1 MNSFLITS
9 SQHGTESTRQTI
21 RQERKKKKK
30 RWHSNWK
37 GRCKIISD
45 CGWHN
50 FIYRKQNAALHTL
63 LEIKNKFNEVAYY
76 KININISVVFVYTNK
91 KQSENVIGKLSYL
104 QWHLKKAKQN
114 TRG

>member
-9 SQHGTESTRQTI
+9 SQHGTGSTRQTI
-21 RQERKKKKK
+21 RQERKKKDDTPIGKEDVK
-30 RWHSNWK
+30 LFLIVDDITLYIENK
-37 GRCKIISD
+37 M
-45 CGWHN
+45 
-50 FIYRKQNAALHTL
+50 LHYTHF

-91 KQSENVIGKLSYL
+91 KQSEKVIGKLSYL
-104 QWHLKKAKQN
+104 QWHLKKTKQN